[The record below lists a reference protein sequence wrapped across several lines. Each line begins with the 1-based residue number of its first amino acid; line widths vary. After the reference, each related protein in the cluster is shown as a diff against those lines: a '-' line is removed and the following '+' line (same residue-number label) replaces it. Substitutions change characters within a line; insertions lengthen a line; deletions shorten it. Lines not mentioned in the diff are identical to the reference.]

1 MYPVLRS
8 NLGRRIILLV
18 TVSMLL
24 ILVALGVSGS
34 LAIRQSADQVAS
46 ERRALAQATGA
57 YLEHVLEQNLERLDS
72 VRFAQGVDIED
83 SDVEPERRALH
94 SIYLGSIFDD
104 GVFITDEQGTVLYAE
119 PFAEGFVGSDI
130 SSLPP
135 IVQSLNSRKPSISN
149 VLTVEPSGKRVI
161 FMVAPLR
168 NIEGR
173 VVGLV
178 GGKID
183 PTGRTLQDIT
193 ELVEHGQTSHVS
205 VIDGNGVILAS
216 SDRQRILKTEE
227 EVASQGKAEVTGL
240 APLSLAPWSVAFRQ
254 SETEALAPVRAMEQR
269 FIVFGLSALVVA
281 LFLSWGMARSLV
293 RPIGQLNAA
302 AQSISQGDLSQPTP
316 ELGSDEIGE
325 LSRSLDAMRI
335 ALKKSLDEMQD
346 WNTEL
351 EAKVEVRTKQL
362 EDSYREIE
370 RKEAARGELLRK
382 ILTAQEEERKRIA
395 RELHDETTQS
405 LLGLLMKLEAAGKTP
420 SEASSIDS
428 DMLMD
433 VKNLTVETLDNV
445 RRIIH
450 DLRPSVLDDLG
461 LLSAIRWYA
470 ESRFGSVAIKARV
483 ELTGEDRSLAPEI
496 ETALFRV
503 VQEAIANIVRHAEA
517 HNAVISVELE
527 DAAVRIEVEDDGKGF
542 DVEAVRRQADKA
554 VGLGLLGMEERIA
567 LLGGRFQIESNPG
580 GGTRLVIEVP
590 LD

>member
-83 SDVEPERRALH
+83 SDMEPERRALH

-119 PFAEGFVGSDI
+119 PFAEGFVGSNL
-130 SSLPP
+130 SNLPP

-161 FMVAPLR
+161 FMVTPLR

-193 ELVEHGQTSHVS
+193 ELVEHGQTSHVC

-433 VKNLTVETLDNV
+433 VKNLAVETLDNV

-470 ESRFGSVAIKARV
+470 EARFGSVAIKARV

-542 DVEAVRRQADKA
+542 DVEAIRRQADKA

>member
-83 SDVEPERRALH
+83 SDMEPERRALH

-119 PFAEGFVGSDI
+119 PFAEGFVGSNL
-130 SSLPP
+130 SNLPP

-161 FMVAPLR
+161 FMVTPLR
-168 NIEGR
+168 NTEGR

-193 ELVEHGQTSHVS
+193 ELVEHGQTSHVC

-405 LLGLLMKLEAAGKTP
+405 LLGLLMKLEAASKTP

-433 VKNLTVETLDNV
+433 VKNLAVETLDNV

-470 ESRFGSVAIKARV
+470 EARFGSVAIKARV

-542 DVEAVRRQADKA
+542 DVEAIRRQADKA

>member
-119 PFAEGFVGSDI
+119 PFAEGFVGSNL
-130 SSLPP
+130 SNLPP

-161 FMVAPLR
+161 FMVTPLR

-405 LLGLLMKLEAAGKTP
+405 LLGLLMKLEAASKTP

-542 DVEAVRRQADKA
+542 DVEAIRRQADKA

>member
-18 TVSMLL
+18 AVSMLL
-24 ILVALGVSGS
+24 IIVALGVSGS

-83 SDVEPERRALH
+83 SDMEPERRALH

-119 PFAEGFVGSDI
+119 PFAEGFVGSNL
-130 SSLPP
+130 SNLPP

-161 FMVAPLR
+161 FMVTPLR

-335 ALKKSLDEMQD
+335 ALKKSLDELQD

-405 LLGLLMKLEAAGKTP
+405 LLGLLMKLEAASKTP

-433 VKNLTVETLDNV
+433 VKNLAVETLDNV

-470 ESRFGSVAIKARV
+470 EARFGSVAIKARV

-542 DVEAVRRQADKA
+542 DVEAIRRQADKA

>member
-83 SDVEPERRALH
+83 SDMEPERRALH

-119 PFAEGFVGSDI
+119 PFAEGFVGSNL
-130 SSLPP
+130 SNLPP

-161 FMVAPLR
+161 FMVTPLR

-405 LLGLLMKLEAAGKTP
+405 LLGLLMKLEAASKTP

-433 VKNLTVETLDNV
+433 VKNLAVETLDNV

-470 ESRFGSVAIKARV
+470 EARFGSVAIKARV

-542 DVEAVRRQADKA
+542 DVEAIRRQADKA

>member
-1 MYPVLRS
+1 MYPVLKS

-18 TVSMLL
+18 AVSMLL
-24 ILVALGVSGS
+24 IIVALGVSGS

-83 SDVEPERRALH
+83 SDMEPERRALH

-119 PFAEGFVGSDI
+119 PFAEGFVGSNL
-130 SSLPP
+130 SNLPP

-161 FMVAPLR
+161 FMVTPLR

-193 ELVEHGQTSHVS
+193 ELVEHGQTSHVC

-335 ALKKSLDEMQD
+335 ALKKSLDELQD

-405 LLGLLMKLEAAGKTP
+405 LLGLLMKLEAASKTP

-433 VKNLTVETLDNV
+433 VKNLAVETLDNV

-470 ESRFGSVAIKARV
+470 EARFGSVAIKARV

-542 DVEAVRRQADKA
+542 DVEAIRRQADKA

>member
-83 SDVEPERRALH
+83 SDMEPERRALH

-119 PFAEGFVGSDI
+119 PFAEGFVGSNL
-130 SSLPP
+130 SNLPP

-161 FMVAPLR
+161 FMVTPLR

-405 LLGLLMKLEAAGKTP
+405 LLGLLMKLEAASKTP

-433 VKNLTVETLDNV
+433 VKNLAVETLDNV

-470 ESRFGSVAIKARV
+470 EARFGSVAIKARV

-527 DAAVRIEVEDDGKGF
+527 DAAVRIEV
-542 DVEAVRRQADKA
+542 
-554 VGLGLLGMEERIA
+554 
-567 LLGGRFQIESNPG
+567 
-580 GGTRLVIEVP
+580 
-590 LD
+590 

>member
-1 MYPVLRS
+1 MYPVLKS

-18 TVSMLL
+18 AVSMLL
-24 ILVALGVSGS
+24 IIVALGVSGS

>member
-1 MYPVLRS
+1 MYPVLKS

-83 SDVEPERRALH
+83 SDMEPERRALH

-119 PFAEGFVGSDI
+119 PFAEGFVGSNL
-130 SSLPP
+130 SNLPP

-161 FMVAPLR
+161 FMVTPLR

-193 ELVEHGQTSHVS
+193 ELVEHGQTSHVC

-405 LLGLLMKLEAAGKTP
+405 LLGLLMKLEAASKTP

-433 VKNLTVETLDNV
+433 VKNLAVETLDNV

-470 ESRFGSVAIKARV
+470 EARFGSVAIKARV

-542 DVEAVRRQADKA
+542 DVEAIRRQADKA

>member
-161 FMVAPLR
+161 FMVTPLR

-193 ELVEHGQTSHVS
+193 ELVEHGQTSHVC

-433 VKNLTVETLDNV
+433 VKNLAVETLDNV

-470 ESRFGSVAIKARV
+470 EARFGSVAIKARV

-542 DVEAVRRQADKA
+542 DVEAIRRQADKA

>member
-83 SDVEPERRALH
+83 SDMEPERRALH

-119 PFAEGFVGSDI
+119 PFAEGFVGSNL
-130 SSLPP
+130 SNLPP

-161 FMVAPLR
+161 FMVTPLR

-193 ELVEHGQTSHVS
+193 ELVEHGQTSHVC

-405 LLGLLMKLEAAGKTP
+405 LLGLLMKLEAASKTP

-433 VKNLTVETLDNV
+433 VKNLAVETLDNV

-470 ESRFGSVAIKARV
+470 EARFGSVAIKARV

-542 DVEAVRRQADKA
+542 DVEAIRRQADKA

>member
-1 MYPVLRS
+1 MYPVLKS

-18 TVSMLL
+18 AVSMLL
-24 ILVALGVSGS
+24 IIVALGVSGS

-83 SDVEPERRALH
+83 SDMEPERRALH

-119 PFAEGFVGSDI
+119 PFAEGFVGSNL
-130 SSLPP
+130 SNLPP

-161 FMVAPLR
+161 FMVTPLR

-193 ELVEHGQTSHVS
+193 ELVEHGQTSHVC

-433 VKNLTVETLDNV
+433 VKNLAVETLDNV

-470 ESRFGSVAIKARV
+470 EARFGSVAIKARV

-542 DVEAVRRQADKA
+542 DVEAIRRQADKA